1 MLLRKAAQ
9 EAKIFKQHMD
19 YDKTKPSFAK
29 ASAGEAGQT
38 LVALLFFVMVG
49 MIVTTAAVM
58 ILSTNSL
65 AAQKLSQGEVTRQLA
80 ESGAENA
87 LLRLLRD
94 KSYGDCPNYCT
105 GDTLNIGDDSVL
117 IRVTTTTIAGTT
129 TITIDSVATS
139 GNFVRKVEV
148 VAKSNDVLT
157 PVSWKE
163 I

>member
-1 MLLRKAAQ
+1 MLLRKIFQ

-19 YDKTKPSFAK
+19 YDNES
-29 ASAGEAGQT
+29 GQT

-80 ESGAENA
+80 ETGAENA

-94 KSYGDCPNYCT
+94 KNYTGEKLDIGVEGDNVE
-105 GDTLNIGDDSVL
+105 IKVDSG
-117 IRVTTTTIAGTT
+117 I
-129 TITIDSVATS
+129 ITSTARS
-139 GNFVRKVEV
+139 GNFQREIEV
-148 VAKSNDVLT
+148 TYTFNDILEII
-157 PVSWKE
+157 SWKE

>member
-80 ESGAENA
+80 ETGAENA

-94 KSYGDCPNYCT
+94 KSYTGEKLDIGMEGDYVE
-105 GDTLNIGDDSVL
+105 IKVDSE
-117 IRVTTTTIAGTT
+117 I
-129 TITIDSVATS
+129 ITSTARS
-139 GNFVRKVEV
+139 GNFKREIEV
-148 VAKSNDVLT
+148 TYTYNDKLEIT
-157 PVSWKE
+157 LWKE
-163 I
+163 IY